1 MLRKIK
7 NSEQFV
13 EIEIFRTSIK
23 FSILDVLLRSME
35 VHNSVC

>member
-13 EIEIFRTSIK
+13 EIEIFRTSIN